1 MDTNTSV
8 MLGQGGCVVIATSG
22 TLITAPTGRPWEVVQ
37 VINDAKFFTLTN
49 TISSSVGDSL
59 ANVNLASA
67 YTISAGT
74 CLYGSF
80 TGIRLHS
87 GVVVAYFG
95 I

>member
-1 MDTNTSV
+1 MDSNTSV
-8 MLGQGGCVVIATSG
+8 MLGQGGCVVIATAG
-22 TLITAPTGRPWEVVQ
+22 TLITAPTGRSWEVVQ
-37 VINDAKFFTLTN
+37 VLNDAKFFTLTN
-49 TISSSVGDSL
+49 SISSGDSL
-59 ANVNLASA
+59 ANVTLGSA
-67 YTISAGT
+67 YTINAGT